1 MWVWFM
7 VNNLLEHYGVDD
19 LIEVHGSAGH
29 GVWGINGV
37 FSGQRSGKSRDLN
50 SKKDLSFC

>member
-1 MWVWFM
+1 MCFIGFYYDLLLIVIKDIIIIIIIIIIMWVWFM

-29 GVWGINGV
+29 GV
-37 FSGQRSGKSRDLN
+37 
-50 SKKDLSFC
+50 

>member
-1 MWVWFM
+1 MCFIGFYYDLLLIVIKDIIIIIIIIMWVWFM

-29 GVWGINGV
+29 GV
-37 FSGQRSGKSRDLN
+37 
-50 SKKDLSFC
+50 

>member
-1 MWVWFM
+1 VCFIGFYYDLLIVIKDIIIIIIIIMWVWFM

-29 GVWGINGV
+29 GV
-37 FSGQRSGKSRDLN
+37 
-50 SKKDLSFC
+50 